1 MRRNFGTWKHIRV
14 RQVGLSALAA
24 TATLLGT
31 SAAQAQIDCNSN
43 GTGVEGNITIEGGQ
57 VNMAGA
63 TLFVDFFRQPS
74 STNDWIDVD
83 NDRFFGF
90 VNPDPTFMF
99 TDQLSTAYAPA
110 SPLSTWWAFNYR
122 SVGSVNG
129 FSEFIDSQLCGT
141 LTYEPPS
148 EAGIFNRFEYALNG
162 ITTITGI
169 NSTGTPLEQ
178 CSIDGAFLDVP
189 GKWAVVAGGTPKWN
203 RNPTAP
209 GYGLNF
215 LESSTGN
222 VSQLQELSRDCSVET
237 LNFDTANPDENT
249 LFDYVAAWVPV
260 TAISNRGTGIENIK
274 FSELQYLFATGRMPT
289 GENIIAVTR
298 DVGSGTHN
306 AFMNSINVDPSWGR
320 GDNIGDKTDNS
331 QTDLVGPIHQPSN
344 KGGSSRVEGTVQNTR
359 LGLGYTGLAG
369 GSRSARDAF
378 RGFYE
383 VVNTCKDVDAN
394 GDPLCDC
401 AVDGYVRPNID
412 TTLDNCDACTG
423 YQIAGSGSFV
433 VRGNIDANRDLGDP
447 NFSTNGPPVANQ
459 AVADYLNNIFDSV
472 AVFEGD
478 VFGGECQTPAGDSV
492 LDSLSCSAAVCSN
505 DNNVTCTNDSDCG
518 AGNSCDV
525 LDCTTNADC
534 LGASGVCSEV
544 RTCSSNN
551 DCESGE
557 FCGQIVNSPGQGLAV
572 SFFLGNAIDCV
583 HDLTSPLDYNPST
596 LNQPLQDY
604 TRANNGLGWGGDTPA
619 YGSITVAGLVP
630 SRLVVSG
637 MPYSDGQSAPY
648 IYWNGAS
655 YVTIAAGSDIS
666 ARNRVAGDF
675 NEDFARDI
683 NDATEMVNAYY
694 APRAWQ
700 QTAAAIGAG
709 ATGDMAADNAI
720 PEVLGDFDADGHFS
734 KEDLRYFADGLAM
747 SGGSLNRKAGA
758 IAIDA
763 RIAAL
768 AQDYPWADTNG
779 LLISAPAAPFG
790 EPVHAVPASIANYLG
805 NTGNAYKNGDFRGD
819 IAGASLEVQGR
830 RPNAGGKPAG
840 WDGKIDA
847 ADIDYVCAQ
856 SQYDWSNIDE
866 AVFMDLSA
874 DMDGDLDVDADDVT
888 ELVEVILVTNFGDA
902 NLDGAIDAA
911 DLAIVDNTID
921 NDPTGCNAN
930 QNCGWAD
937 GDFTC
942 DGVVD
947 GTDRTLAGG
956 TGGDDLQFISVVST
970 GNHNANGSF
979 LGGDLDIPMDAAD
992 GAAVADHTEP
1002 RQFAASGNLSIR
1014 VDFAEAIASGSV
1026 VSNPA
1031 LGSLTATANGNSLDI
1046 TFDAPAN
1053 GTCYTFDITGTQ
1065 ATGGTTIG
1073 AGSADADFCVCYFE
1087 GDINFDASV
1096 DLLDRGVIALP
1107 ANLFNTMDV
1116 AGVTGPQVDLNRD
1129 GSIDLLDRGVIALPA
1144 NLFAD
1149 WSAST
1154 CP

>member
-1 MRRNFGTWKHIRV
+1 M
-14 RQVGLSALAA
+14 
-24 TATLLGT
+24 
-31 SAAQAQIDCNSN
+31 
-43 GTGVEGNITIEGGQ
+43 
-57 VNMAGA
+57 
-63 TLFVDFFRQPS
+63 
-74 STNDWIDVD
+74 
-83 NDRFFGF
+83 
-90 VNPDPTFMF
+90 
-99 TDQLSTAYAPA
+99 
-110 SPLSTWWAFNYR
+110 
-122 SVGSVNG
+122 
-129 FSEFIDSQLCGT
+129 
-141 LTYEPPS
+141 
-148 EAGIFNRFEYALNG
+148 
-162 ITTITGI
+162 
-169 NSTGTPLEQ
+169 
-178 CSIDGAFLDVP
+178 
-189 GKWAVVAGGTPKWN
+189 
-203 RNPTAP
+203 
-209 GYGLNF
+209 
-215 LESSTGN
+215 
-222 VSQLQELSRDCSVET
+222 
-237 LNFDTANPDENT
+237 
-249 LFDYVAAWVPV
+249 
-260 TAISNRGTGIENIK
+260 
-274 FSELQYLFATGRMPT
+274 
-289 GENIIAVTR
+289 
-298 DVGSGTHN
+298 
-306 AFMNSINVDPSWGR
+306 
-320 GDNIGDKTDNS
+320 
-331 QTDLVGPIHQPSN
+331 
-344 KGGSSRVEGTVQNTR
+344 
-359 LGLGYTGLAG
+359 
-369 GSRSARDAF
+369 
-378 RGFYE
+378 
-383 VVNTCKDVDAN
+383 VNTCKDVDAN

-401 AVDGYVRPNID
+401 DVDGYVRPNID

-447 NFSTNGPPVANQ
+447 NFSTNGPPVTNQ
-459 AVADYLNNIFDSV
+459 AVADYLNNIFDST
-472 AVFEGD
+472 AAFEGN
-478 VFGGECQTPAGDSV
+478 VFGGECQTPAGDNV
-492 LDSLSCSAAVCSN
+492 LDSLACSVAVCSN
-505 DNNVTCTNDSDCG
+505 DNNVTCTEDDDCG

-534 LGASGVCSEV
+534 LGASGVCTEV
-544 RTCSSNN
+544 RSCSSNN

-572 SFFLGNAIDCV
+572 SFFLPNAIDCV
-583 HDLTSPLDYNPST
+583 HELTSPLDYNST
-596 LNQPLQDY
+596 GAFNESLQDY
-604 TRANNGLGWGGDTPA
+604 TRQFNGLGWGGDTPDFGTA
-619 YGSITVAGLVP
+619 NVAGLVP
-630 SRLVVSG
+630 GRLVVAG
-637 MPYSDGQSAPY
+637 TPYTDGQSAEY
-648 IYWNGAS
+648 IYWNGAN

-666 ARNRVAGDF
+666 VRNRIAGDF

-779 LLISAPAAPFG
+779 LLVSAPAAPFG

-911 DLAIVDNTID
+911 DLAIVDDTID

-930 QNCGWAD
+930 QSCGWAD

-956 TGGDDLQFISVVST
+956 TGGSLDFTAVVST

-979 LGGDLDIPMDAAD
+979 GGGDLDIAIDATSASKP
-992 GAAVADHTEP
+992 GYIEP
-1002 RQFAASGNLSIR
+1002 RQFSAAGNLYVR
-1014 VDFAEAIASGSV
+1014 VDFAEAITGGSV
-1026 VSNPA
+1026 VSIPA
-1031 LGSLTATANGNSLDI
+1031 LANLIATPSGSSLDI

-1053 GTCYTFDITGTQ
+1053 GTCYSFDITGTTS
-1065 ATGGTTIG
+1065 ASNSVGT
-1073 AGSADADFCVCYFE
+1073 GSADVDFCVCYQE
-1087 GDINFDASV
+1087 GDINFDSFVNTADRSV
-1096 DLLDRGVIALP
+1096 VTQP
-1107 ANLFNTMDV
+1107 ANLFNTMDAV
-1116 AGVTGPQVDLNRD
+1116 GITGPQVDLNRD
-1129 GSIDLLDRGVIALPA
+1129 GIMNTSDRSVITQPS
-1144 NLFAD
+1144 NLFNDFTAV
-1149 WSAST
+1149 T